1 MRFDVLTLHPDLV
14 QAPLH
19 TSVLGRA
26 VTDGTIEVG
35 VHNIRDHGLGK
46 HRVVD
51 DTPYGGGP
59 GMVMRVDVVAASIAA
74 VRRPE
79 SRVLLMSAAGT
90 RFDQAMARRLSAESH
105 LVLVCG
111 HYEGVDARV
120 EPLCDELVSI
130 GDFVLTG
137 GELAALVIVDAVA
150 RLLPGVLGNE
160 QSPLDESFTSGLL
173 EYPQYTRPRAFEG
186 VEVPEILLSGHHAQ
200 IEAWRRARS
209 QERTR
214 AHRPDLWAAH
224 LAHSAEPVAN
234 AASRSLVDGDPEVE

>member
-59 GMVMRVDVVAASIAA
+59 GMVMRVDVVAASIST

-79 SRVLLMSAAGT
+79 SRVLLMSAAGA
-90 RFDQAMARRLSAESH
+90 RFDQAMARRLSAEKH

-111 HYEGVDARV
+111 HYEGIDARV
-120 EPLCDELVSI
+120 EPLCDELVSV

-150 RLLPGVLGNE
+150 RLVPGVLGND
-160 QSPLDESFTSGLL
+160 QSPVDESFTSGLL
-173 EYPQYTRPRAFEG
+173 EYPQYTRPREFQG

-200 IEAWRRARS
+200 IETWRRAQS
-209 QERTR
+209 EARTR
-214 AHRPDLWAAH
+214 AQRPDLWAAYQ
-224 LAHSAEPVAN
+224 
-234 AASRSLVDGDPEVE
+234 AARSVVDGDHEVE

>member
-1 MRFDVLTLHPDLV
+1 VRFDLLTLHPDLV

-35 VHNIRDHGLGK
+35 VHNLREHGLGK

-59 GMVMRVDVVAASIAA
+59 GMVMRADVVAAGIAS

-90 RFDQAMARRLSAESH
+90 RFDQAMARRLSAEKH

-111 HYEGVDARV
+111 HYEGIDARV

-137 GELAALVIVDAVA
+137 GELAAMVIVDAVA
-150 RLLPGVLGNE
+150 RLVPGVLGNE
-160 QSPLDESFTSGLL
+160 QSPVDESFTSGLL
-173 EYPQYTRPRAFEG
+173 EYPQYTRPREFQG

-200 IEAWRRARS
+200 IEAWRRAQS
-209 QERTR
+209 EDRTR
-214 AHRPDLWAAH
+214 VKRPDLWAAYQ
-224 LAHSAEPVAN
+224 AR
-234 AASRSLVDGDPEVE
+234 ASVQELGGVDADTELE